1 MSDANSSLDRV
12 PERKWDLIL
21 EEKDKFRKI
30 EFVRK
35 NEIVTG
41 VWTFRKWENRRETG
55 MHEVGRVAPRPLSLS
70 R

>member
-21 EEKDKFRKI
+21 EEKDNFAKLSLCEKTRSLQGI
-30 EFVRK
+30 
-35 NEIVTG
+35 
-41 VWTFRKWENRRETG
+41 WTFRKWENRRETG
-55 MHEVGRVAPRPLSLS
+55 MHEIGHVAPRPLSLS